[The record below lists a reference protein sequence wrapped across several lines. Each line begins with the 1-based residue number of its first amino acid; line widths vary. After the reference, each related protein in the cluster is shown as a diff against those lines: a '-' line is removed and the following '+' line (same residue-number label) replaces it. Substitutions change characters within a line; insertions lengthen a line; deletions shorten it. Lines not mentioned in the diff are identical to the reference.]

1 MEDIAKA
8 RRDNDF
14 EPVVGERPDSILA
27 RGATSEIDIGDHD
40 ARVTVMGLVERKLWT
55 FCSVRVE
62 AQVVEQILAEAAA
75 AGLLQKTRRNDLVRV
90 DIWLKEG
97 GRRRFQTLE
106 RLHFIPR
113 AASCARRSDDLRQR
127 LRQPSGGSAN
137 ECAHFFLAAPRSS
150 CSRSTRTART
160 RRPFR

>member
-1 MEDIAKA
+1 MEDIAEA

-14 EPVVGERPDSILA
+14 EPVVGERPHSILA
-27 RGATSEIDIGDHD
+27 RGGTSELDSGEQD
-40 ARVTVMGLVERKLWT
+40 ARVTVMGLVQRELWA
-55 FCSVRVE
+55 FCPVRVE

-75 AGLLQKTRRNDLVRV
+75 AGLLQKTRRNDLVCV

-113 AASCARRSDDLRQR
+113 AASCARRSDGL
-127 LRQPSGGSAN
+127 
-137 ECAHFFLAAPRSS
+137 
-150 CSRSTRTART
+150 
-160 RRPFR
+160 